1 MLIVASTEKAEY
13 ICAEFENNGIMVS
26 QIGTVTEASEG
37 LMLKKSD
44 GKLEKI
50 DPPKT
55 DELYRIMG
63 K

>member
-1 MLIVASTEKAEY
+1 MIIVAGSEKAGD
-13 ICAEFENNGIMVS
+13 ICAELSKNGIMVS

-37 LMLKKSD
+37 RMLKKSD